1 MGIEEL
7 IRQAMIEDIKVEVRE
22 EVIQEVREEVIQ
34 ETLKAHVKRMLS
46 RGFSIEDVSSILD
59 IPSDSVAQWA
69 RESA

>member
-34 ETLKAHVKRMLS
+34 ETLKVHVKRMLS
-46 RGFSIEDVSSILD
+46 KGFSKEDVSSILD
-59 IPSDSVAQWA
+59 IPSASVEQWA
-69 RESA
+69 NESS